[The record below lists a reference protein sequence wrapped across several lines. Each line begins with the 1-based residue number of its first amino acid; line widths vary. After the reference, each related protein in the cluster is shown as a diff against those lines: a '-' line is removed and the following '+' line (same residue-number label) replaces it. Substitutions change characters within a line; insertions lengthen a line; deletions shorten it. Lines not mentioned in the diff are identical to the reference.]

1 MDVLRTML
9 VQSLNF
15 IISGK
20 VWIFKKKT
28 HTGWVVEFI
37 KMTRTEFRADIYK
50 IYVASGMQDHVL
62 IQEYVKIAEAFTFDQ
77 KDFQPSDQKAL
88 MEKVSNGNT

>member
-20 VWIFKKKT
+20 VWISKKKT
-28 HTGWVVEFI
+28 HTGWVMEFVMDKTKAILAIESAISKLESVKFKSFILEWSENYQKVGRITPDEEI
-37 KMTRTEFRADIYK
+37 K
-50 IYVASGMQDHVL
+50 QL
-62 IQEYVKIAEAFTFDQ
+62 
-77 KDFQPSDQKAL
+77 KDTLAWLNS
-88 MEKVSNGNT
+88 SS